1 MERRPPFA
9 RVVAVRLAGLASS
22 NAMSALILHGFVTF
36 LVTIDPL
43 GVAVVFAS
51 LMRDAP
57 EALRRRVAARA
68 MIVATALI
76 AAFAAFGEPLLQALG
91 ISMSAFRI
99 AGGVLLFLLATDM
112 VFARPSGIRN
122 PTGPEQEEA
131 NRSEDISVF
140 PLAFPLLAG
149 PGALTS
155 VVLLVGGAEGAIGL
169 AGTVLALA
177 VVLALTFAALLAAS
191 RVMRMLGVTG
201 TNVVGRVLGIV
212 LAALAAQYVVD
223 GIAEILQRGA

>member
-1 MERRPPFA
+1 
-9 RVVAVRLAGLASS
+9 
-22 NAMSALILHGFVTF
+22 MSGQIPHSFVTF

-43 GVAVVFAS
+43 GVAVIFAG
-51 LMRDAP
+51 LMHEAP
-57 EALRRRVAARA
+57 EALRQRMASRA
-68 MIVATALI
+68 MIVATGLI
-76 AAFAAFGEPLLQALG
+76 AAFAGFGEPLLQALG

-99 AGGVLLFLLATDM
+99 AGGLLLFLLATDM

-122 PTGPEQEEA
+122 PTRPEQEEA

-140 PLAFPLLAG
+140 PLAFPLVAG

-155 VVLLVGGAEGAIGL
+155 VVLLVGDASGPLSL
-169 AGTVLALA
+169 AGIILSLA
-177 VVLALTFAALLAAS
+177 VVLALTFAALIAS
-191 RVMRMLGVTG
+191 SYVMRILGVTG

-223 GIAEILQRGA
+223 GIVEIMQRS

>member
-1 MERRPPFA
+1 MS
-9 RVVAVRLAGLASS
+9 GLV
-22 NAMSALILHGFVTF
+22 LHGFVTF

-43 GVAVVFAS
+43 GVAVAFAG
-51 LMRDAP
+51 LMHDAP
-57 EALRRRVAARA
+57 ETMRRRMASRA
-68 MIVATALI
+68 VIVATGLI

-99 AGGVLLFLLATDM
+99 AGGILLFLLATDM

-155 VVLLVGGAEGAIGL
+155 VVLLIGGADGAFGL
-169 AGTVLALA
+169 LGIVLTLA
-177 VVLALTFAALLAAS
+177 MVLALTFAALIAS
-191 RVMRMLGVTG
+191 SYVMRILGVTG
-201 TNVVGRVLGIV
+201 TNVVGRVLGII

-223 GIAEILQRGA
+223 GIVEIMQRGA